1 MTYEELIAKA
11 VKGRS
16 VNSLAKE
23 WGIPQKTL
31 DNYVRGTRTPDFHTT
46 LILIKESGYSAERV
60 VKVLADHEASRKLT
74 KRDLTVITE
83 KLSPSF
89 DSLLRMANACW
100 MQIQRVA
107 Q

>member
-11 VKGRS
+11 LKKRS

-31 DNYVRGTRTPDFHTT
+31 DNYVKGTRTPDFHTAM
-46 LILIKESGYSAERV
+46 ILVQESGCSAEKV
-60 VKVLADHEASRKLT
+60 LKVLAEHEASRRLT
-74 KRDLTVITE
+74 KRDLTAIAD

-89 DSLLRMANACW
+89 DALLRMANACW